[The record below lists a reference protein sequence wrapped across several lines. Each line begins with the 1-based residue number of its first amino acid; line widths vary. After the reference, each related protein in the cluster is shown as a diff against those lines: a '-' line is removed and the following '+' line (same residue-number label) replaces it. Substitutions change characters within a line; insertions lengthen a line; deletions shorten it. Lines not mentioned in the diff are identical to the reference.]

1 VLRASRSRLRRRLVA
16 GQLWLTAE
24 GLVSLVYAQLILISA
39 YRLVQDAAA
48 GAPLSWDSLG
58 NNVDRTLST
67 FFVLVG
73 VW

>member
-1 VLRASRSRLRRRLVA
+1 M
-16 GQLWLTAE
+16 
-24 GLVSLVYAQLILISA
+24 SLVYAQLILISA
-39 YRLVQDAAA
+39 YHLVRDAAA

-58 NNVDRTLST
+58 ADVDRTLST